1 MPFVIVALVAG
12 VWECGNYIAFPLY
25 GLLVFLPL
33 PANEVGIMLA
43 VALLTNTI
51 IYTNIWIAIEYGRK
65 QVLIELN
72 RESGEKPERSRHCR
86 VEPCALCH
94 WGRYAYLGKACK
106 TMKPSQENCLF

>member
-1 MPFVIVALVAG
+1 
-12 VWECGNYIAFPLY
+12 
-25 GLLVFLPL
+25 
-33 PANEVGIMLA
+33 MLA
-43 VALLTNTI
+43 AAFLTNTV
-51 IYTNIWIAIEYGRK
+51 IYINIWITIEYGRK

-106 TMKPSQENCLF
+106 TMKPSQENCLFLHHRWRIGVLMCRACERWVGD